1 MIGFS
6 LADPWLK
13 DFENSCTPTVLYD
26 NYITGNPSTAYV
38 GIDNDEGMELAVSH
52 LVRQGHRKIAYLSN
66 SLGSQIIQIRYSAF
80 FRSMRKHG
88 LKASYDHAGCSCF
101 LSECMEKHL
110 PNFLKSGM
118 TAIICSQDTIA
129 SAALVQCQQLRYR
142 VPEDVSIVG
151 FDDLPIAA
159 YTSPPLTTIR
169 QDRTEL
175 GKSGFFALSSLLNHV
190 SISTFLLHAQLI
202 ERKSTFGTSICY
214 TSKNIETVTSDEF
227 FDLLI
232 EHGCRYSWYFHYM
245 PVGNDAAV
253 DLLPTK
259 EQREYMYHRVREIR
273 GATGGKQ
280 IYAMD
285 FQNDGEFVGGC
296 IAGGRNYCH
305 INANGD
311 VEPCVFIHY
320 SSANIKE
327 VSLLEALKQPLFMA
341 YRDHQPFN
349 NNHLRPCPMLENPE
363 ILQEMVEQTGA
374 KSTDLQSPE
383 TVEHL
388 CGKCAD
394 YACQWKEAADKLWEE
409 HPYVHKGYS
418 NYKKK

>member
-1 MIGFS
+1 MTTIQDIADQMGISKSAVSKALNNAPDISENLRKQVLETAVALGYTKLRRYRNSVRKICVLIEKDNIQYEEPYHFAYDIIMGFRQLAEPQGFDVVIEPVDIQIQRNQPYDVYMLEHDYVGSFVIGFS

-129 SAALVQCQQLRYR
+129 SAALVQCQQLGYR
-142 VPEDVSIVG
+142 VPEEVSIVG

-202 ERKSTFGTSICY
+202 ERKSTARIS
-214 TSKNIETVTSDEF
+214 E
-227 FDLLI
+227 
-232 EHGCRYSWYFHYM
+232 
-245 PVGNDAAV
+245 
-253 DLLPTK
+253 
-259 EQREYMYHRVREIR
+259 
-273 GATGGKQ
+273 KQ
-280 IYAMD
+280 
-285 FQNDGEFVGGC
+285 
-296 IAGGRNYCH
+296 
-305 INANGD
+305 
-311 VEPCVFIHY
+311 
-320 SSANIKE
+320 
-327 VSLLEALKQPLFMA
+327 
-341 YRDHQPFN
+341 
-349 NNHLRPCPMLENPE
+349 
-363 ILQEMVEQTGA
+363 
-374 KSTDLQSPE
+374 
-383 TVEHL
+383 
-388 CGKCAD
+388 
-394 YACQWKEAADKLWEE
+394 
-409 HPYVHKGYS
+409 
-418 NYKKK
+418 